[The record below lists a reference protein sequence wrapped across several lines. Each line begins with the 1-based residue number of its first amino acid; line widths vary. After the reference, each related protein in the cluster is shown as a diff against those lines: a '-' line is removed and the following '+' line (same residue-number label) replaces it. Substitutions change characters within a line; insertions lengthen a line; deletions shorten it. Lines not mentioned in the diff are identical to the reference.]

1 MKRKIL
7 IVEDNIVLSQMQ
19 KDWFGQAGY
28 DAITAMNEPIARL
41 LIRKNKFDLI
51 LSDVRLPEG
60 DGISLL
66 KWLKKEQMDIPFI
79 ITTEYV
85 SVPDVVRTIRL
96 GAKDYLPKPVHREH
110 LLELAEDVFRPLAIK
125 RVRKKELFRRTSPQ
139 MLQVEKFAGLVAPS
153 DMSVLILGANG
164 TGKESV
170 AQSIHEK
177 SDRAGMP
184 FVAVNCGILPREL
197 AASMLFGHEKGAFTG
212 ADTAKQGFFDMA
224 KGGTLFLDEIGTM
237 SFEIQSML
245 LRVLQENIYLPIG
258 GNKERIADVRIVAA
272 TNEDMEQAIK
282 EGRFRED
289 LYHRLNEFEIRQPSL
304 MECPEDILP
313 LADFFREHFSK
324 ELKRETVGFSDE
336 GMRQLLAYSW
346 PGNVRELQNRVKRT
360 VLLAEGPLLEF
371 SDLGTNK
378 QPDKE
383 TAVSVPVIAPLKDER
398 TEKEAIINALK
409 VCNGHRKQAARL
421 LKINPSTLYRKM
433 NKYGLK

>member
-324 ELKRETVGFSDE
+324 DLKRETVGFSDE

-409 VCNGHRKQAARL
+409 VCNGHREQAARL